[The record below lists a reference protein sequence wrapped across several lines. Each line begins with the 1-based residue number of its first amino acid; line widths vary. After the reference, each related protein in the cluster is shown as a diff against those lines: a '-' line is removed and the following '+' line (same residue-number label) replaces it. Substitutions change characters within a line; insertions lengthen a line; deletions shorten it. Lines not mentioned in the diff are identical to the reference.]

1 MVTQTSSESHS
12 SVMNSRFWFD
22 MYTRLKQE
30 VAKER
35 EEFLDGQARERQ
47 QWEQEV
53 VRQRHL
59 GAAEQ
64 GHTAQV
70 NELRRQL
77 SLRDKAEEIRIK
89 EHGQAIEYVLEELS
103 GLNRQLKGGSL
114 ELVIRKIQ
122 DIASGAEVGLITA
135 KETVQSNKVVL
146 VLYEVLAMFEVM
158 MKQLKIT

>member
-1 MVTQTSSESHS
+1 
-12 SVMNSRFWFD
+12 

-64 GHTAQV
+64 GQTAQV

-114 ELVIRKIQ
+114 ELVIRKI
-122 DIASGAEVGLITA
+122 
-135 KETVQSNKVVL
+135 
-146 VLYEVLAMFEVM
+146 
-158 MKQLKIT
+158 